1 MMSAVAVG
9 SLIPCNNSYPADAP
23 RVGSPQKIISDF
35 EAAIVRRL
43 PAQARWSLFAV
54 DCESGEAVID
64 IGDDGPLKP
73 GSLVKLFTAGA
84 FLDAAVK
91 PDLTTRVA
99 VGGRISGG
107 VLNGNL
113 FLIGKGNALLSA
125 EDLRAA
131 AKMLSEAGVKD
142 VRGDVA
148 ADDSYFDVGGIKRPA
163 FNAGSPAFTLPGAL
177 GADLHTVSVK
187 AAPTK
192 TGDPPRIAI
201 SPPNSFVRIA
211 LTARTA
217 SLDKTGIAIRQ
228 LDDLAYEVSGN
239 IPVGSPALH
248 KRFPLK
254 DPALFAAGAF
264 YSALTEAGIKV
275 SGTALRGR
283 APEGSRTFVA
293 LPPPP
298 PGVFIDALNKK
309 SVNVLADNLFFSL
322 GAAAYGAPG
331 TQAKGV
337 RYVEGFLRELGLDAA
352 AVRISDGSGLSN
364 DNTVSASSVARFLQ
378 RVVRAPWFGDF
389 YDSLPYPG
397 EGTLREVGFVS
408 RDIDIKAKTG
418 QLEDAYAVAGYV
430 RDKRGRL
437 TAFAFMVNT
446 HGADRPEVTGA
457 GVEVLRKLAND

>member
-1 MMSAVAVG
+1 MTSAAVVG

-23 RVGSPQKIISDF
+23 RGGSPQKVISDF
-35 EAAIVRRL
+35 EAAVVRRL

-84 FLDAAVK
+84 FLDAGVK
-91 PDLTTRVA
+91 PDLTTYVA
-99 VGGRISGG
+99 AGGKISGG
-107 VLNGNL
+107 VLDGNL
-113 FLIGKGNALLSA
+113 YLVGKGNALLSA
-125 EDLRAA
+125 EDLKTA
-131 AKMLSEAGVKD
+131 AKRLTEAGVKE

-148 ADDSYFDVGGIKRPA
+148 ADDSYFDVSGIKRPA
-163 FNAGSPAFTLPGAL
+163 FNPESPAFSLPGAL
-177 GADLHTVSVK
+177 GIDLHTISIKV
-187 AAPTK
+187 APTK
-192 TGDPPRIAI
+192 AGDPPRIEI
-201 SPPNSFVRIA
+201 SPHNAFVRIA

-217 SLDKTGIAIRQ
+217 SLDKTEIAIRQ

-239 IPVGSPALH
+239 IPVSSPALH

-254 DPALFAAGAF
+254 DPALYAAGAF
-264 YSALTEAGIKV
+264 YSALKDAGIKV
-275 SGTALRGR
+275 TGTAIRGR
-283 APEGSRTFVA
+283 APGGSRTVAA
-293 LPPPP
+293 LPSPPT
-298 PGVFIDALNKK
+298 GVFVDALNKK
-309 SVNVLADNLFFSL
+309 SVNLLADNLLFSL

-337 RYVEGFLRELGLDAA
+337 RYVEGFLSGLGLDAA
-352 AVRISDGSGLSN
+352 AVKISDGSGLSN
-364 DNTVSASSVARFLQ
+364 DNMVGASSVARFLQ
-378 RVVRAPWFGDF
+378 RVVREPWFEDF

-397 EGTLREVGFVS
+397 EGTLRDVGFVS
-408 RDIDIKAKTG
+408 RDIKAKTG

-457 GVEVLRKLAND
+457 GVEVLRMLAND